1 VPHNE
6 TPTGGCEN
14 LQRKLWTLQQDFEK
28 SKQTCDA
35 KRSVTDATASIDA
48 IDIVLIVLCVLFFLL
63 AGLFLFLFL
72 RAWFMLRRN
81 RLLDNFNPQPNVGFE
96 LRSKSKKECE
106 IHQNAPSDL
115 IIPY

>member
-1 VPHNE
+1 
-6 TPTGGCEN
+6 

-28 SKQTCDA
+28 SKQPCDV

-48 IDIVLIVLCVLFFLL
+48 IDIALIVLCVLFFLL

-72 RAWFMLRRN
+72 RVWLKLRRN
-81 RLLDNFNPQPNVGFE
+81 RLLDNFNPQTDVGFE

-106 IHQNAPSDL
+106 IHQNARGDS